1 MFSTEARIFLTYRIL
16 CQVHNILFFRQGS
29 DVIVKY
35 LIYQVILL
43 LKYFLLLVMKS
54 TFLEI
59 LLHRG
64 WAFFHH
70 LS

>member
-16 CQVHNILFFRQGS
+16 CQVHNILFFRYVS
-29 DVIVKY
+29 NVIVKY
-35 LIYQVILL
+35 LIYQVVLL
-43 LKYFLLLVMKS
+43 PYYFLLLVMKS
-54 TFLEI
+54 TLLEF

-64 WAFFHH
+64 WALFHH